1 MTIRRHDRIDALT
14 RELTRLD
21 DEAIDT
27 LYGLEPVFEPG
38 AALLTVTELTEFVEV
53 ECPYCWEAYGT
64 QVDLSGGSFTYVEDC
79 QVCCQP
85 IELECEVDQT
95 GALVAVR
102 ARRMD

>member
-1 MTIRRHDRIDALT
+1 MRIRRFDPIDALA
-14 RELTRLD
+14 REVTRLD

-38 AALLTVTELTEFVEV
+38 SALTAAGLTEFVNV
-53 ECPYCWEAYGT
+53 DCPYCWESFGT
-64 QVDLSGGSFTYVEDC
+64 QVDLIDGSFTHVEDC

-85 IELECEVDQT
+85 IELECEVDQA

-102 ARRMD
+102 PRRMD

>member
-1 MTIRRHDRIDALT
+1 MATRRHGRIDALT

-38 AALLTVTELTEFVEV
+38 GALAGALLTDFVSV
-53 ECPYCWEAYGT
+53 ECPYCWQSYGT
-64 QVDLSGGSFTYVEDC
+64 QLDLSGGSFTHVEDC

-85 IELECEVDQT
+85 IELECDVDQT
-95 GALVAVR
+95 GALTAVR
-102 ARRMD
+102 TRRMD

>member
-1 MTIRRHDRIDALT
+1 MATRRHDRIDALT

-38 AALLTVTELTEFVEV
+38 ETLTGGLLTEFVSV
-53 ECPYCWEAYGT
+53 ECPYCWQSYGT
-64 QVDLSGGSFTYVEDC
+64 QLDLSGGSFTHVEDC

-95 GALVAVR
+95 GGLTAVR

>member
-1 MTIRRHDRIDALT
+1 MATRRPDRIDALT

-38 AALLTVTELTEFVEV
+38 GALAGAGLTEFVSV
-53 ECPYCWEAYGT
+53 ECPYCWQSYGT
-64 QVDLSGGSFTYVEDC
+64 QVDLSGGSFTHVEDC

-95 GALVAVR
+95 GVLTAVHP
-102 ARRMD
+102 RRMD

>member
-1 MTIRRHDRIDALT
+1 MATRRHDRIDALT

-38 AALLTVTELTEFVEV
+38 ETLAGGLLTEFVSV
-53 ECPYCWEAYGT
+53 ECPYCWQSYGT
-64 QVDLSGGSFTYVEDC
+64 QLDLSGGSFTHVEDC

-95 GALVAVR
+95 GGLTAVR

>member
-1 MTIRRHDRIDALT
+1 MGGRRHDRIDALT

-21 DEAIDT
+21 DQAIDT

-38 AALLTVTELTEFVEV
+38 GALASPGLIEFVSV
-53 ECPYCWEAYGT
+53 ECPYCWQNYGT
-64 QVDLSGGSFTYVEDC
+64 QVDLSGGSFTHVEDC

-85 IELECEVDQT
+85 IELECEVDAT

-102 ARRMD
+102 LRRMD

>member
-1 MTIRRHDRIDALT
+1 MAIRRQDRIDALT
-14 RELTRLD
+14 REVSRLD

-38 AALLTVTELTEFVEV
+38 GALAGPGLTDFVNV

-64 QVDLSGGSFTYVEDC
+64 LLDLSGGSFTHVEDC

-95 GALVAVR
+95 GAVRAVR

>member
-1 MTIRRHDRIDALT
+1 MATRLHGRLDELT

-38 AALLTVTELTEFVEV
+38 GALSGVLTEFVSV
-53 ECPYCWEAYGT
+53 ECPYCWQFYGT
-64 QVDLSGGSFTYVEDC
+64 QVDLSGGSFMHVEDC

-85 IELECEVDQT
+85 VELECEVDQT
-95 GALVAVR
+95 GTLTAVR

>member
-1 MTIRRHDRIDALT
+1 MKIRRHGSLETLT
-14 RELTRLD
+14 REVTRLD

-38 AALLTVTELTEFVEV
+38 ATLTATGLIEFVSL
-53 ECPYCWEAYGT
+53 ECPYCWESFGT
-64 QVDLSGGSFTYVEDC
+64 QVDLSGGSFTHVEDC

-85 IELECEVDQT
+85 IELECDVDQT
-95 GALVAVR
+95 GVLAAVR

>member
-1 MTIRRHDRIDALT
+1 MTIRRQNRIDTLT

-38 AALLTVTELTEFVEV
+38 GTISGPGLTEFSQV
-53 ECPYCWEAYGT
+53 ECPYCWESYGT
-64 QVDLSGGSFTYVEDC
+64 MLDLSGGSFTHVEDC

-85 IELECEVDQT
+85 IELECEVDAT
-95 GALVAVR
+95 GALAAVR
-102 ARRMD
+102 TRRMD

>member
-1 MTIRRHDRIDALT
+1 MATRRDSRIDALT

-21 DEAIDT
+21 DEVIDT
-27 LYGLEPVFEPG
+27 LYGLEPVLEPG
-38 AALLTVTELTEFVEV
+38 GALGGALIEFVSV
-53 ECPYCWEAYGT
+53 ECPYCWQSYGT
-64 QVDLSGGSFTYVEDC
+64 QVDLSGGSFTHVEDC

-95 GALVAVR
+95 GALTAVR

>member
-1 MTIRRHDRIDALT
+1 MAVRRKGRIAALT

-21 DEAIDT
+21 DEVIDT

-38 AALLTVTELTEFVEV
+38 GAFGSGVLTEFASI
-53 ECPYCWEAYGT
+53 ECPYCWQSYGT
-64 QVDLSGGSFTYVEDC
+64 QLDLSGGSFTHVEDC

-95 GALVAVR
+95 GVLTAVR

>member
-1 MTIRRHDRIDALT
+1 MAIRRHDRIDALT

-21 DEAIDT
+21 DAAIDT

-38 AALLTVTELTEFVEV
+38 ATLGGAGLTEFARI
-53 ECPYCWEAYGT
+53 ECPYCWESYGT
-64 QVDLSGGSFTYVEDC
+64 LLDLSGGSFAHVEDC

-85 IELECEVDQT
+85 IELECEVDAT
-95 GALVAVR
+95 GVLVAVR